1 MPDDIK
7 ISALTVDPTLDD
19 SAVFPMVQELNG
31 TLTTL
36 KASTSQIAGK
46 VAENTTYVNLKTT
59 SKNIVG
65 AINEVNG
72 TWLSST
78 LSAGSTS
85 LVFTDNAITANSKI
99 EVYADNGNLYYTS
112 IAVDGANH
120 TFTIGFP
127 AQSSAVVVD
136 LWVR

>member
-65 AINEVNG
+65 AVNEVNG
-72 TWLSST
+72 TWLSGTLTAGQTSLT
-78 LSAGSTS
+78 LSDASITTSSTI
-85 LVFTDNAITANSKI
+85 D
-99 EVYADNGNLYYTS
+99 YYTDAFGVS
-112 IAVDGANH
+112 PTNVVVTTGQIVL
-120 TFTIGFP
+120 TFP
-127 AQSSAVVVD
+127 AQASD
-136 LWVR
+136 LGVKVRIL

>member
-36 KASTSQIAGK
+36 KVSTSQVAGK

-72 TWLSST
+72 IWLSDT

-85 LVFTDNAITANSKI
+85 IVFTDNSITADSAV
-99 EVYADNGNLYYTS
+99 EVYADDGNLYYTS
-112 IAVDGANH
+112 IVVDGTNH
-120 TFTIGFP
+120 TCTIGFP
-127 AQSSAVVVD
+127 AQSSAVDVD
-136 LWVR
+136 IWVR